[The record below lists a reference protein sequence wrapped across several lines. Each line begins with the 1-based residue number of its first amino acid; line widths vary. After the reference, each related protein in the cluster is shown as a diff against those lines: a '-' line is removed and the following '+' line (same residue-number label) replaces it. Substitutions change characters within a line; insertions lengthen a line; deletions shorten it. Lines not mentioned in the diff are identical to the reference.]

1 MQFIDGRT
9 LAAVIRELRRF
20 HGLTLKDHEPPGSD
34 RSAIELATAL
44 ASGVLGAAGLPPG
57 EAAPQ
62 PSIANETAATEP
74 ASPAPALSSGTSITG
89 RAFFQAAARL
99 GIQAAEALEYAHSL
113 GVVHRDIK
121 PANLLLDA
129 RGNLWVTD
137 FGLAQVQAEGGLT
150 LTLTGD
156 VLGTLRY
163 MSPEQALGRRALVDH
178 RSDVYSLG
186 VTLYELLT
194 LHPAVEGTDRQEIL
208 RRIAFEEPA
217 ELRRH
222 SPSLPRELETI
233 VLKAIAREPE
243 GRYASARDLADDLQ
257 RFLENR
263 PIRAVRPTLWERLTK
278 WCGRHKAVL
287 KAAAVLGTLAA
298 VGLVAATILIW
309 REKEA
314 AKASAAEAEIQRQRA
329 EANFS
334 QALFGAWELLQPLGD
349 TRLDENSPKASA
361 LRQELVKRGARFF
374 EGFVDEE
381 SNDPIVRF
389 ESARACEL
397 LASVYCAHQQV
408 ASAEEMTR
416 RAVKLYE
423 ALASDDP
430 SKTIYRKNAAAT
442 YYAMGILYS
451 SMREPGSADREWA
464 RAIEQC
470 RLALPHDEQGEIAN
484 NLAWYLV
491 DCPAEAL
498 RAPAEAVGLAR
509 KAVTRAPEMGE
520 YWNTLGVAQYRAGD
534 FQSALTALR
543 RSMELRS
550 GGDGSDHFFLAMA
563 YERLGDRKQARIWYD
578 KAVQRMAER
587 SPQGDGDLRY
597 RAEARETLGMKE

>member
-1 MQFIDGRT
+1 
-9 LAAVIRELRRF
+9 
-20 HGLTLKDHEPPGSD
+20 
-34 RSAIELATAL
+34 
-44 ASGVLGAAGLPPG
+44 
-57 EAAPQ
+57 
-62 PSIANETAATEP
+62 
-74 ASPAPALSSGTSITG
+74 
-89 RAFFQAAARL
+89 
-99 GIQAAEALEYAHSL
+99 
-113 GVVHRDIK
+113 VVHRDVK

-137 FGLAQVQAEGGLT
+137 FGLAQVQADGGLT

-178 RSDVYSLG
+178 RSDIYSLG

-222 SPSLPRELETI
+222 SPALPRELETI

-287 KAAAVLGTLAA
+287 RAAAVLGALAA
-298 VGLVAATILIW
+298 LGLVACTVLIW

-314 AKASAAEAEIQRQRA
+314 AKASAVEAELQRERA

-334 QALFGAWELLQPLGD
+334 QALLGAWELLQPVED
-349 TRLDENSPKASA
+349 ARLNDNSPKTSA
-361 LRQELVKRGARFF
+361 LRQELVKRGAKFF
-374 EGFVDEE
+374 EGFVQEG
-381 SNDPIVRF
+381 SHDPIVRF

-397 LASVYCAHQQV
+397 LAGVYCAHQQV
-408 ASAEEMTR
+408 ASAQEMTR

-423 ALASDDP
+423 DLATEDP

-442 YYAMGILYS
+442 YYAMGLLYR
-451 SMREPGSADREWA
+451 SMREPSSAEQEWA

-484 NLAWYLV
+484 DLAWYLV
-491 DCPAEAL
+491 DCPAEAM

-520 YWNTLGVAQYRAGD
+520 YWNTLGVAQYRVGE
-534 FQSALTALR
+534 FQSALIALR

-563 YERLGDRKQARIWYD
+563 YERLGDRKLARIWYD
-578 KAVQRMAER
+578 KAAAWMAER
-587 SPQGDGDLRY
+587 SPQGEADLRY
-597 RAEARETLGMKE
+597 RAEAKETLGIKE